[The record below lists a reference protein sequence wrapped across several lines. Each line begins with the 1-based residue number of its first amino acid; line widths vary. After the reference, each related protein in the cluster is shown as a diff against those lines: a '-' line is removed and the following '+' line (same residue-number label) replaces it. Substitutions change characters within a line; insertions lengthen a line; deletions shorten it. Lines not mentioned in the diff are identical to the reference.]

1 MEGDVNDEKTM
12 RIGEVAELTSLSFRT
27 LRHYDEIGLVTPSAR
42 TEGGFR
48 LYTESDVAR
57 LMVVR
62 RMKPLGYSLEEMSEV
77 LAVVAGIRAAGGDA
91 RGGQAPGAQASG
103 GQAPGADAPG
113 ADAPGADARGTDARG
128 ADARSAELAERL
140 AEIRAEASARRDK
153 LAAQVQMADEFL
165 AQLAA
170 PTEATEK

>member
-1 MEGDVNDEKTM
+1 VRIEGRPYVEGDVNDEKTM

-42 TEGGFR
+42 TDGGFR

-77 LAVVAGIRAAGGDA
+77 LAVVAGIRAAGGEA
-91 RGGQAPGAQASG
+91 RAAGAPGAG
-103 GQAPGADAPG
+103 APGTG
-113 ADAPGADARGTDARG
+113 APGADARDAH
-128 ADARSAELAERL
+128 ARSAELAERL

>member
-1 MEGDVNDEKTM
+1 VRIEGRPHVEGDVNDEKTM

-42 TEGGFR
+42 TDGGFR

-91 RGGQAPGAQASG
+91 RGAETPGAGAPGAQAPG
-103 GQAPGADAPG
+103 AGAPGTG
-113 ADAPGADARGTDARG
+113 APGADARR
-128 ADARSAELAERL
+128 AELAERL

-170 PTEATEK
+170 APTEATEK

>member
-1 MEGDVNDEKTM
+1 VRIEGRPHVEGDVNDEKTM

-42 TEGGFR
+42 TDGGFR

-77 LAVVAGIRAAGGDA
+77 LAVVAGIRAAGGEA
-91 RGGQAPGAQASG
+91 R
-103 GQAPGADAPG
+103 GADAP
-113 ADAPGADARGTDARG
+113 G

-170 PTEATEK
+170 PTEATGKEAEFSPASGVGR

>member
-1 MEGDVNDEKTM
+1 VRIEGRPHVEGDVNDEKTM

-42 TEGGFR
+42 TDGGFR

-77 LAVVAGIRAAGGDA
+77 LAVVAGIRAAGGEA
-91 RGGQAPGAQASG
+91 RGAET
-103 GQAPGADAPG
+103 
-113 ADAPGADARGTDARG
+113 PGADARR
-128 ADARSAELAERL
+128 AELAERL

-165 AQLAA
+165 AQLGA

>member
-1 MEGDVNDEKTM
+1 VRIEGRPHVEGDVNDEKTM

-77 LAVVAGIRAAGGDA
+77 LAVVAGIRAAGGEA
-91 RGGQAPGAQASG
+91 RGAET
-103 GQAPGADAPG
+103 
-113 ADAPGADARGTDARG
+113 PGADARR
-128 ADARSAELAERL
+128 AELAERL

>member
-1 MEGDVNDEKTM
+1 MRIEGRPHVEGDVNDEKTM

-77 LAVVAGIRAAGGDA
+77 LAVVAGIRAAGGEA
-91 RGGQAPGAQASG
+91 R
-103 GQAPGADAPG
+103 GADAPG
-113 ADAPGADARGTDARG
+113 AETPGADARR
-128 ADARSAELAERL
+128 AELAERL

-165 AQLAA
+165 AQLGA

>member
-1 MEGDVNDEKTM
+1 M

-27 LRHYDEIGLVTPSAR
+27 LRHYDEIGLATPSAR
-42 TEGGFR
+42 TDGGFR

-77 LAVVAGIRAAGGDA
+77 LAVVAGIRAAGGEA
-91 RGGQAPGAQASG
+91 R
-103 GQAPGADAPG
+103 GADAPG
-113 ADAPGADARGTDARG
+113 AGAPGAGAPGTGAPG

-170 PTEATEK
+170 PSEATEK

>member
-1 MEGDVNDEKTM
+1 VRIEGRPYVEGDVNDEKTM

-77 LAVVAGIRAAGGDA
+77 LAVVAGIRAAGGEA
-91 RGGQAPGAQASG
+91 RGAET
-103 GQAPGADAPG
+103 
-113 ADAPGADARGTDARG
+113 PGADARR
-128 ADARSAELAERL
+128 AELAERL

-165 AQLAA
+165 AQLGA

>member
-1 MEGDVNDEKTM
+1 MRIEGRPHVEGDVNDEKTM

-77 LAVVAGIRAAGGDA
+77 LAVVAGIRAAGGEA
-91 RGGQAPGAQASG
+91 RGAET
-103 GQAPGADAPG
+103 
-113 ADAPGADARGTDARG
+113 PGADARR
-128 ADARSAELAERL
+128 AELAERL

-165 AQLAA
+165 AQLGA

>member
-1 MEGDVNDEKTM
+1 MRIEGRPYVEGDVNDEQTM

-57 LMVVR
+57 LMVIR

-77 LAVVAGIRAAGGDA
+77 LAVVAGIRAAGGEA
-91 RGGQAPGAQASG
+91 RGAGDP
-103 GQAPGADAPG
+103 
-113 ADAPGADARGTDARG
+113 G

-165 AQLAA
+165 AQLGA

>member
-1 MEGDVNDEKTM
+1 VRIEGRPHVEGDVNDEKTM

-77 LAVVAGIRAAGGDA
+77 LAVVAGIRAAGGEA
-91 RGGQAPGAQASG
+91 RGAET
-103 GQAPGADAPG
+103 
-113 ADAPGADARGTDARG
+113 PGADARR
-128 ADARSAELAERL
+128 AELAERL

-165 AQLAA
+165 AQLGA

>member
-1 MEGDVNDEKTM
+1 MNDEKTM

-27 LRHYDEIGLVTPSAR
+27 LRHYDEIGLATPSAR
-42 TEGGFR
+42 TDGGFR

-77 LAVVAGIRAAGGDA
+77 LAVVAGIRAAGGEA
-91 RGGQAPGAQASG
+91 R
-103 GQAPGADAPG
+103 GADAPG
-113 ADAPGADARGTDARG
+113 AGAPGAGAPGTGAPG

-170 PTEATEK
+170 PSEATEK

>member
-1 MEGDVNDEKTM
+1 VEGDVNDEKTM

-42 TEGGFR
+42 TEGGAR
-48 LYTESDVAR
+48 LSPESDVAR

-77 LAVVAGIRAAGGDA
+77 LAVVAGIRAAGGEA
-91 RGGQAPGAQASG
+91 RGAET
-103 GQAPGADAPG
+103 
-113 ADAPGADARGTDARG
+113 PGADARR
-128 ADARSAELAERL
+128 AELAERL

-165 AQLAA
+165 AQLGA